1 MRSGRF
7 SRFGLATESVRQLE
21 TRPASPR
28 RPRNQLNPK
37 PFLGGSRIVMN
48 GISFAR
54 VKQATHSDAVTPRTA
69 PPMHQAVS
77 TPVTAPVT
85 AKQRRAR
92 RKKQIIYG
100 SIALVVL
107 WIAAWVLWSKREK
120 PIPVTTETA
129 IRKTIVQ
136 TVSAT
141 GKIQPEVEVKI
152 SPEVAGEIIELP
164 VDDGLR
170 VKKGDLL
177 VKIKPDSYK
186 ALLEQQEAAI
196 SAAKATNLQQ
206 KATMMKTEHDL
217 KRAEDLFNKKLIS
230 EQEYNG
236 GQAAYDVAKNTY
248 ESSLHEIER
257 AEASSSQAR
266 DQLSK
271 TTIYSPLDGT
281 VTVLNSKL
289 GERLVATGQFA
300 GTEVMR
306 VADRTHMQA
315 IVDVNENDV
324 VNVKLGDIANVKIDA
339 YGDHK
344 FKGTVAQIGNTGKT
358 TGSGT
363 QEEVTNFEVKINLER
378 EDVLLRPG
386 LSCTADIETNI
397 VKDTVAVPMQA
408 VTIRTGDSNLSPEEI
423 EKKRLKSAARDK
435 GDNNADY
442 VNERQEKAAQ
452 KEEREKLMK
461 VVFLK
466 KGGKAQSVKVTTGI
480 SDDTYM
486 EIKSGLQPGEE
497 VISGSYSAISRK
509 LKDGAKVA
517 YDKEATK

>member
-1 MRSGRF
+1 
-7 SRFGLATESVRQLE
+7 
-21 TRPASPR
+21 
-28 RPRNQLNPK
+28 
-37 PFLGGSRIVMN
+37 
-48 GISFAR
+48 
-54 VKQATHSDAVTPRTA
+54 
-69 PPMHQAVS
+69 MHQALATPETASKVERKRRS
-77 TPVTAPVT
+77 T
-85 AKQRRAR
+85 
-92 RKKQIIYG
+92 RKRKIIIG
-100 SIALVVL
+100 VVGFFVL
-107 WIAAWVLWSKREK
+107 WLIVSILLSKREK
-120 PIPVTTETA
+120 PIPVTTEKA
-129 IRKTIVQ
+129 VRKTILQ

-141 GKIQPEVEVKI
+141 GKVQPETEVKI

-164 VDDGLR
+164 VADGMGI
-170 VKKGDLL
+170 KKGDLL

-206 KATMMKTEHDL
+206 KASMLKTEQDL
-217 KRAEDLFNKKLIS
+217 KRADDMYAKKTIS
-230 EQEYNG
+230 IQEYNAA
-236 GQAAYDVAKNTY
+236 QAAADVAKNTY

-257 AEASSSQAR
+257 AQAGSSQAR

-271 TTIYSPLDGT
+271 TTVYSPIDGT
-281 VTVLNSKL
+281 VTILNSKL
-289 GERLVATGQFA
+289 GERIVATGQFA

-306 VADRTHMQA
+306 VADLSRMQA
-315 IVDVNENDV
+315 VIDVNENDV
-324 VNVKLGDIANVKIDA
+324 PNVKIGDKANVKIDA
-339 YGDHK
+339 YGDRK

-358 TGSGT
+358 TGTGT

-386 LSCTADIETNI
+386 LSCTADIETNM
-397 VKDTVAVPMQA
+397 VKDAVAVPMQA

-423 EKKRLKSAARDK
+423 EKKRLKTAARDK

-442 VNERQEKAAQ
+442 VNERQEKALQ
-452 KEEREKLMK
+452 KEEREKLSK

-486 EIKSGLQPGEE
+486 EIKSGVQPGDE

>member
-1 MRSGRF
+1 
-7 SRFGLATESVRQLE
+7 
-21 TRPASPR
+21 
-28 RPRNQLNPK
+28 
-37 PFLGGSRIVMN
+37 
-48 GISFAR
+48 
-54 VKQATHSDAVTPRTA
+54 
-69 PPMHQAVS
+69 MHQAVAA
-77 TPVTAPVT
+77 PETAPKV
-85 AKQRRAR
+85 ARKRRST
-92 RKKQIIYG
+92 RKRQIIIG
-100 SIALVVL
+100 AVGFLVL
-107 WIAAWVLWSKREK
+107 WLIVSILWSKREK
-120 PIPVTTETA
+120 PIPVTTEKA
-129 IRKTIVQ
+129 VRKTILQ

-141 GKIQPEVEVKI
+141 GKVQPETEVKI

-164 VDDGLR
+164 VADGMGI
-170 VKKGDLL
+170 KKGDLL

-206 KATMMKTEHDL
+206 KATMLKTEQDL
-217 KRAEDLFNKKLIS
+217 KRAEDMYAKKTIS
-230 EQEYNG
+230 IQEYNNA
-236 GQAAYDVAKNTY
+236 QAASDVAKNTF

-257 AEASSSQAR
+257 AQAGSSQAR

-271 TTIYSPLDGT
+271 TTVYSPINGT
-281 VTVLNSKL
+281 VTILNSKL
-289 GERLVATGQFA
+289 GERIVATGQFA

-306 VADRTHMQA
+306 VADLSRMQA
-315 IVDVNENDV
+315 VIDVNENDV
-324 VNVKLGDIANVKIDA
+324 PNVKIGDKANVKIDA
-339 YGDHK
+339 YGDRK
-344 FKGTVAQIGNTGKT
+344 FRGTVAQIGNTGKT

-386 LSCTADIETNI
+386 LSCTADIETNM
-397 VKDTVAVPMQA
+397 VKDAVAVPMQA

-423 EKKRLKSAARDK
+423 EKKKLKSAARDK

-452 KEEREKLMK
+452 REEREKLAK

-466 KGGKAQSVKVTTGI
+466 RGGKAQSVKVTTGI

-486 EIKSGLQPGEE
+486 EIKTGVQPGDE

-509 LKDGAKVA
+509 LKDGAKVT
-517 YDKEATK
+517 YDKEASK

>member
-1 MRSGRF
+1 
-7 SRFGLATESVRQLE
+7 
-21 TRPASPR
+21 
-28 RPRNQLNPK
+28 
-37 PFLGGSRIVMN
+37 MN

-54 VKQATHSDAVTPRTA
+54 VEQATDSEARTPRTA
-69 PPMHQAVS
+69 PLMHQAVS
-77 TPVTAPVT
+77 TPAPAPLT
-85 AKQRRAR
+85 TKQRRAR

-100 SIALVVL
+100 LLALVAL
-107 WIAAWVLWSKREK
+107 WIVVSIIWSKREK

-141 GKIQPEVEVKI
+141 GKIQPEIEVKI

-164 VDDGLR
+164 VEDGVR

-196 SAAKATNLQQ
+196 SAARATNLQQ

-217 KRAEDLFNKKLIS
+217 KRAEDLFDKKLIS
-230 EQEYNG
+230 EQEYNAA
-236 GQAAYDVAKNTY
+236 QAAYDVAKNTY

-281 VTVLNSKL
+281 ITILNSKL

-306 VADRTHMQA
+306 VADLTHMQA

-324 VNVKLGDIANVKIDA
+324 VNVKLGDKASVKIDA
-339 YGDHK
+339 YGDRK
-344 FKGTVAQIGNTGKT
+344 FKGVVQQIANTGKT
-358 TGSGT
+358 TGAGT
-363 QEEVTNFEVKINLER
+363 QEEVTNFEVKINI
-378 EDVLLRPG
+378 EDHDVDLRPA
-386 LSCTADIETNI
+386 LSCTADIQTNE
-397 VKDTVAVPMQA
+397 VKDVVAVPMQA
-408 VTIRTGDSNLSPEEI
+408 VTIRTGESNLSPEEI
-423 EKKRLKSAARDK
+423 EKKKQKVAQRDK
-435 GDNNADY
+435 GDNNAEFVDG
-442 VNERQEKAAQ
+442 RAEKAQ
-452 KEEREKLMK
+452 KEEREKLAK

-466 KGGKAQSVKVTTGI
+466 NGGKAEMVKVTTGI
-480 SDDTYM
+480 SDDTYT
-486 EIKSGLQPGEE
+486 EIKSGIKPGDE

-509 LKDGAKVA
+509 LKEGAKVTL
-517 YDKEATK
+517 DKEGMK

>member
-1 MRSGRF
+1 
-7 SRFGLATESVRQLE
+7 
-21 TRPASPR
+21 
-28 RPRNQLNPK
+28 
-37 PFLGGSRIVMN
+37 
-48 GISFAR
+48 
-54 VKQATHSDAVTPRTA
+54 
-69 PPMHQAVS
+69 MHQEVS
-77 TPVTAPVT
+77 TRAPAPLT
-85 AKQRRAR
+85 TKQRRAR

-100 SIALVVL
+100 VIGLVVV
-107 WIAAWVLWSKREK
+107 WVIASIIWSKREK

-141 GKIQPEVEVKI
+141 GKVQPEVEVKI

-164 VDDGLR
+164 VEDGMQ
-170 VKKGDLL
+170 VKKGDLFL
-177 VKIKPDSYK
+177 KIKPDSYK

-206 KATMMKTEHDL
+206 KAMMMKTEHDL
-217 KRAEDLFNKKLIS
+217 KRSEDLFDKKLIS
-230 EQEYNG
+230 EQEYNAA
-236 GQAAYDVAKNTY
+236 QAAYDVAKNTY

-257 AEASSSQAR
+257 AQASSSQAR

-281 VTVLNSKL
+281 ITVVNSKL

-306 VADRTHMQA
+306 VADLTHMQA

-324 VNVKLGDIANVKIDA
+324 VNVKLGDKASVKIDA
-339 YGDHK
+339 YGERK
-344 FKGTVAQIGNTGKT
+344 FKGVVQQIANTGKT

-363 QEEVTNFEVKINLER
+363 QEEVTNFEVKIR
-378 EDVLLRPG
+378 IDDHDVALRPG
-386 LSCTADIETNI
+386 LSCTADIETNV
-397 VKDTVAVPMQA
+397 VKNAVAVPMQS

-423 EKKRLKSAARDK
+423 EKRKQKATAQEK
-435 GDNNADY
+435 GDNNAQFI
-442 VNERQEKAAQ
+442 NERAEKTAQ
-452 KEEREKLMK
+452 KEEREKLAK

-466 KGGKAQSVKVTTGI
+466 KGNKAQIAKVTTGI
-480 SDDTYM
+480 SDDTYT
-486 EIKSGLQPGEE
+486 EIKSGIQPGDQ

-509 LKDGAKVA
+509 LKEGARVTI
-517 YDKEATK
+517 DKEGMK

>member
-1 MRSGRF
+1 
-7 SRFGLATESVRQLE
+7 
-21 TRPASPR
+21 
-28 RPRNQLNPK
+28 
-37 PFLGGSRIVMN
+37 
-48 GISFAR
+48 
-54 VKQATHSDAVTPRTA
+54 
-69 PPMHQAVS
+69 MHQALA
-77 TPVTAPVT
+77 TPETAPKVER
-85 AKQRRAR
+85 KRRST
-92 RKKQIIYG
+92 RKRKIIIG
-100 SIALVVL
+100 VVGFFVL
-107 WIAAWVLWSKREK
+107 WLIVSILLSKREK
-120 PIPVTTETA
+120 PIPVTTEKA
-129 IRKTIVQ
+129 VRKTILQ

-141 GKIQPEVEVKI
+141 GKVQPETEVKI

-164 VDDGLR
+164 VADGMGI
-170 VKKGDLL
+170 KKGDLL

-196 SAAKATNLQQ
+196 SAARATNLQQ
-206 KATMMKTEHDL
+206 KASMLKTEQDL
-217 KRAEDLFNKKLIS
+217 KRADDMYAKKTIS
-230 EQEYNG
+230 IQEYNAA
-236 GQAAYDVAKNTY
+236 QAAADVAKNTY

-257 AEASSSQAR
+257 AQAGSSQAR

-271 TTIYSPLDGT
+271 TTVYSPIDGT
-281 VTVLNSKL
+281 VTILNSKL
-289 GERLVATGQFA
+289 GERIVATGQFA

-306 VADRTHMQA
+306 VADLSRMQA
-315 IVDVNENDV
+315 VIDVNENDV
-324 VNVKLGDIANVKIDA
+324 PNVKIGDKANVKIDA
-339 YGDHK
+339 YGDRK

-358 TGSGT
+358 TGTGT

-386 LSCTADIETNI
+386 LSCTADIETNM
-397 VKDTVAVPMQA
+397 VKDAVAVPMQA
-408 VTIRTGDSNLSPEEI
+408 VTIRTGESNLSPEEI
-423 EKKRLKSAARDK
+423 EKKRLKTAARDK

-442 VNERQEKAAQ
+442 VNERQEKALQ
-452 KEEREKLMK
+452 KEEREKLSK

-486 EIKSGLQPGEE
+486 EIKSGVQPGDE

>member
-1 MRSGRF
+1 
-7 SRFGLATESVRQLE
+7 
-21 TRPASPR
+21 
-28 RPRNQLNPK
+28 
-37 PFLGGSRIVMN
+37 
-48 GISFAR
+48 
-54 VKQATHSDAVTPRTA
+54 
-69 PPMHQAVS
+69 MHQALAA
-77 TPVTAPVT
+77 PETAPKVER
-85 AKQRRAR
+85 KRRST
-92 RKKQIIYG
+92 RKRQIIIG
-100 SIALVVL
+100 AVGFLVL
-107 WIAAWVLWSKREK
+107 WLIVSILLSKREK
-120 PIPVTTETA
+120 PIPVTTEKA
-129 IRKTIVQ
+129 VRKTILQ

-141 GKIQPEVEVKI
+141 GKVQPETEVKI

-164 VDDGLR
+164 VADGMGI
-170 VKKGDLL
+170 KKGDLL

-206 KATMMKTEHDL
+206 KATMLKTEQDL
-217 KRAEDLFNKKLIS
+217 KRAEDMYAKKTIS
-230 EQEYNG
+230 IQEYNNA
-236 GQAAYDVAKNTY
+236 QAASDVAKNTF

-257 AEASSSQAR
+257 AQAGSSQAR

-271 TTIYSPLDGT
+271 TTVYSPINGT
-281 VTVLNSKL
+281 VTILNSKL
-289 GERLVATGQFA
+289 GERIVATGQFA

-306 VADRTHMQA
+306 VADLSRMQA
-315 IVDVNENDV
+315 VIDVNENDV
-324 VNVKLGDIANVKIDA
+324 PNVKIGDKANVKIDA
-339 YGDHK
+339 YGDRK

-386 LSCTADIETNI
+386 LSCTADIETNM
-397 VKDTVAVPMQA
+397 VKDAVAVPMQA

-423 EKKRLKSAARDK
+423 EKKKLKSAARDK

-452 KEEREKLMK
+452 REEREKLAK

-466 KGGKAQSVKVTTGI
+466 RGGKAQSVKVTTGI

-486 EIKSGLQPGEE
+486 EIKTGVQPGDE

-509 LKDGAKVA
+509 LKDGAKVT